1 MKQILSQDRI
11 KQYLPHR
18 DAMLL
23 LHRLEILETG
33 QSIGYYHFSGEE
45 WFFKGHFP
53 GHPIVPGVVSCEVMA
68 QSSCGLW
75 LDELPGG
82 RPLLTGITDMKFHK
96 EINPGDILS
105 AVCQVEKVRPSFY
118 YVTCKAYVDKK
129 LCVSGR
135 LSFII
140 QNTDRHRGDC
150 DA

>member
-75 LDELPGG
+75 LDELQGG
-82 RPLLTGITDMKFHK
+82 RPLLTGITDLKFHK

-105 AVCQVEKVRPSFY
+105 AVCQVEKVRSPFY